1 MSNLYIVATP
11 IGNLKDIT
19 DRAKNI
25 FSEVDVILCE
35 DTRVSQKLLAYL
47 NISKTLIS
55 YHQHSK
61 LNKVDQIIALLK
73 DGKNIALISD
83 AGTPGISDPGNMLV
97 KEVSDKLSEV
107 KIIPIPGASAMISI
121 ASVSGFSMD
130 RFIFMGFPPVKNKRQ
145 KYFKE
150 MLSYNMPVIFYES
163 CHRILKTLN
172 DLQLLDSDAD
182 IVVGRELTKQFET
195 IHRGKILSVIEK
207 LKHDT
212 IKGEFSIVI
221 KPSKN
226 L

>member
-19 DRAKNI
+19 KRAEET
-25 FSEVDVILCE
+25 FASVDVILCE
-35 DTRVSQKLLAYL
+35 DTRVSQKLLNHL
-47 NISKTLIS
+47 GINKTLIS

-61 LNKVDQIIALLK
+61 LNKVNQIIDLLRE
-73 DGKNIALISD
+73 DRNIALVSD

-97 KEVSDKLSEV
+97 QEISKQLPTV
-107 KIIPIPGASAMISI
+107 KITPIPGASAMISI
-121 ASVSGFSMD
+121 ASISGFSMD
-130 RFIFMGFPPVKNKRQ
+130 RFVFFGFPPVKNKRQ

-150 MLSYNMPVIFYES
+150 MLSYDMPVIFYES
-163 CHRILKTLN
+163 CHRILKTLQ
-172 DLQLLDSDAD
+172 DLKTLDDNAQ

-195 IHRGKILSVIEK
+195 IHRGNIVDVIEA

-221 KPSKN
+221 KPTKKI
-226 L
+226 